1 MFTEKINTYIQ
12 LLTKKYN
19 LYKIKKVFIDDIQIY
34 KESYDG
40 KFYIRIYL
48 NLENS
53 NRFIKKEFIEFTD
66 TNIETNLVPI
76 NPYHNDSEKI
86 FCENGFFEI
95 KEINETN
102 FKEYLIS
109 MFRYSLFYSNVF
121 TRSNIWLDNYK
132 YIFFEKE
139 SDCDMVINNIIK
151 SLRILQSDILEQA
164 KITHIQSSVKIPI
177 NY

>member
-19 LYKIKKVFIDDIQIY
+19 LYKIKKFFIDDIQIY
-34 KESYDG
+34 KESYNG

-48 NLENS
+48 NLENP
-53 NRFIKKEFIEFTD
+53 NRFIHKNFIEFTD
-66 TNIETNLVPI
+66 MNIETNLVPI

>member
-1 MFTEKINTYIQ
+1 MFTEKINTYIE
-12 LLTKKYN
+12 LLIKEYN
-19 LYKIKKVFIDDIQIY
+19 LVQI
-34 KESYDG
+34 
-40 KFYIRIYL
+40 
-48 NLENS
+48 NH
-53 NRFIKKEFIEFTD
+53 
-66 TNIETNLVPI
+66 
-76 NPYHNDSEKI
+76 YHNDSEKI
-86 FCENGFFEI
+86 FCENSFFEI

>member
-1 MFTEKINTYIQ
+1 MFTEKINTYVQ

-19 LYKIKKVFIDDIQIY
+19 LYKIKRFFIDDIQIY

-53 NRFIKKEFIEFTD
+53 DIFIKNAFSDFTD
-66 TNIETNLVPI
+66 KNMETNLVPI
-76 NPYHNDSEKI
+76 NPYHNDSFYDIYFSELT
-86 FCENGFFEI
+86 EI
-95 KEINETN
+95 TETN
-102 FKEYLIS
+102 FKKYLNS
-109 MFRYSLFYSNVF
+109 TFRYSILYSYVF
-121 TRSNIWLDNYK
+121 TRSNIYLDNYK

-164 KITHIQSSVKIPI
+164 KITHIQSSVKILI